1 MRIGI
6 GLPAAVPGTPAA
18 ATGRWAAAAEER
30 GFCSVGVIDRLVYD
44 NLDPLVALAA
54 AAVCTG
60 RVELLTTVLNIGYRR
75 DAVVLAKQIASVE
88 LLSEGRLT
96 VGLALGGWPEDYA
109 AGEVS
114 LRGRGAVMDAT
125 LTTMRRV
132 WAGEYAGASG
142 PMPALP
148 AGRPGLLLGGL
159 VPAAHKRV
167 ATRAQGWV
175 APSFGL
181 TTLTEGAAAVRREWR
196 NLSRDGEPRVVVE
209 RYFCLG
215 EHAERNADRYLAHY
229 YGSEYFP
236 SVRADTLTGGKQ
248 VQDELGRLSAAG
260 CDDVILFPC
269 TGDLGQLTALAD
281 VLDEIGATH
290 PDGYTFPSPASARP
304 CDVGPEHPPTGER
317 G

>member
-6 GLPAAVPGTPAA
+6 GLPSAVPGTPAEA
-18 ATGRWAAAAEER
+18 AGLWAAAAEER
-30 GFCSVGVIDRLVYD
+30 GFRSVSVIDRLVYD
-44 NLDPLVALAA
+44 NLDPLIALAA
-54 AAVCTG
+54 AAVCTE

-88 LLSEGRLT
+88 LLADGRLT

-109 AGEVS
+109 AGGVS
-114 LRGRGAVMDAT
+114 LQGRGTAMEAT

-132 WAGEYAGASG
+132 WAGEYSGASG

-148 AGRPGLLLGGL
+148 EGRPGLLLGGL

-196 NLSRDGEPRVVVE
+196 AASREGEPRVVVE

-215 EHAERNADRYLAHY
+215 EDAADDADHYLSHY
-229 YGSEYFP
+229 YGPEYLP
-236 SVRADTLTGGKQ
+236 SVRADTLTSAKQ
-248 VQDELGRLSAAG
+248 VLDELGRLSAVG
-260 CDDVILFPC
+260 CDDVILLPC
-269 TGDLGQLTALAD
+269 IGALEQLTALAD
-281 VLDEIGATH
+281 VLDDMGAAH
-290 PDGYTFPSPASARP
+290 ADGYTFPPTARP
-304 CDVGPEHPPTGER
+304 GGTGGKDR
-317 G
+317 

>member
-6 GLPAAVPGTPAA
+6 GLPSAVPGTPAD

-30 GFCSVGVIDRLVYD
+30 GFRSVSVIDRLVYD
-44 NLDPLVALAA
+44 NLDPLIALAA
-54 AAVCTG
+54 AAVCTE

-88 LLSEGRLT
+88 LLSGGRLT
-96 VGLALGGWPEDYA
+96 VGVALGGWPEDYA

-114 LRGRGAVMDAT
+114 LRGRGAAMEST
-125 LTTMRRV
+125 LTTMRQV
-132 WAGEYAGASG
+132 WAGEYSGASG

-148 AGRPGLLLGGL
+148 QGRPGLLLGGL

-175 APSFGL
+175 APSFGWA
-181 TTLTEGAAAVRREWR
+181 TLTEGADAIRREWR
-196 NLSRDGEPRVVVE
+196 AASREGEPRVVVE

-215 EHAERNADRYLAHY
+215 KDAEDDADHYLAHY
-229 YGSEYFP
+229 YGPEYLP
-236 SVRADTLTGGKQ
+236 SVRADTLTTGQQ
-248 VQDELGRLSAAG
+248 VHDELGRLSAAG

-269 TGDLGQLTALAD
+269 TGALEQLTGLAD
-281 VLDEIGATH
+281 ILDDMGAVH
-290 PDGYTFPSPASARP
+290 PDGYTFTPPA
-304 CDVGPEHPPTGER
+304 DHPGDTR
-317 G
+317 RNDR